1 MLTISSLTRD
11 NYQQTRLF
19 IDSVFAFQFCVSL
32 ASWEIFFHKK
42 KQPLPAISLID
53 PHPTL
58 KEKQTISSHR
68 INFSLYRNVNEFCIV
83 NLYLSLPP
91 PAPTATHI
99 LAHPAAKYLSIRV
112 CPKFAISHFASHH
125 VIFEKTSAD
134 MVAQFPQRPFY
145 SPCKLR
151 AIKQQIA
158 KTKDSQE
165 QSDTFNTIYLQVDN
179 VQH

>member
-19 IDSVFAFQFCVSL
+19 IDSVFAFNSVFPWPL
-32 ASWEIFFHKK
+32 GKYFFHKK
-42 KQPLPAISLID
+42 NQPLPAISLID

-112 CPKFAISHFASHH
+112 CPKFAISHSCHH

-158 KTKDSQE
+158 KAKDSQE
-165 QSDTFNTIYLQVDN
+165 
-179 VQH
+179 

>member
-19 IDSVFAFQFCVSL
+19 VDSIFAYNSVFSWPVGETFFSQKKTKQFNL
-32 ASWEIFFHKK
+32 YRLF
-42 KQPLPAISLID
+42 PSLIRIQRS
-53 PHPTL
+53 
-58 KEKQTISSHR
+58 KKNKQFSLHR
-68 INFSLYRNVNEFCIV
+68 INFSLYRNVKQFCIV

-91 PAPTATHI
+91 PAPIATHI

-125 VIFEKTSAD
+125 VIFQKASAD
-134 MVAQFPQRPFY
+134 MVAQFPQRPLY

-151 AIKQQIA
+151 AFKQ
-158 KTKDSQE
+158 
-165 QSDTFNTIYLQVDN
+165 
-179 VQH
+179 